1 MKKEVELLQTHDP
14 KKLYEQFSRAVLDGF
29 ECIKTMPKMPKHYS
43 TFNVALS
50 ALKIARKNI
59 YGMAIKFCSYT
70 DGDGTSEIL
79 STKGDGMEAL
89 GTFEQLVKEIEK
101 MKKQFKYEDIGFSV
115 KNEICLKDI
124 PEK

>member
-1 MKKEVELLQTHDP
+1 MKKEVELLQTQDS

-29 ECIKTMPKMPKHYS
+29 KCIKSMPKMPKHYS

-70 DGDGTSEIL
+70 DGEGTSEIL

-101 MKKQFKYEDIGFSV
+101 MKKNFKCEDIGFSV
-115 KNEICLKDI
+115 KNEICLKDF

>member
-1 MKKEVELLQTHDP
+1 MKKEVELLQTQDS

-29 ECIKTMPKMPKHYS
+29 KCIKTMPKMPKHYS
-43 TFNVALS
+43 AFNVALS

-70 DGDGTSEIL
+70 DGEGTSEIL
-79 STKGDGMEAL
+79 FTKGDGMEAL

-101 MKKQFKYEDIGFSV
+101 MKKNFKYEDIGFSV